1 MPQAFTNMS
10 EFSPST
16 PIELQ
21 IRKVIFENFNDIDLK
36 FNNDQIFEIIQKNND
51 VDKSWTLDD
60 MEKYFKEICD
70 SSLVRNIAQN
80 LSTQWFKLF
89 ELVEKIH
96 CNSCNNDIF
105 LGKSEDRVCPNPS
118 CKSTI

>member
-1 MPQAFTNMS
+1 MPQVFTNMS
-10 EFSPST
+10 DFSPSI
-16 PIELQ
+16 PIQLQ
-21 IRKVIFENFNDIDLK
+21 IRKVIFEKFNDVDLK
-36 FNNDQIFEIIQKNND
+36 FNNDQIFEIIQKNGD
-51 VDKSWTLDD
+51 IDKSWTIDD

-70 SSLVRNIAQN
+70 SGLVRSIAQN

>member
-1 MPQAFTNMS
+1 MS
-10 EFSPST
+10 EFSPSI
-16 PIELQ
+16 PIQLQ

-60 MEKYFKEICD
+60 MENYFKEICD
-70 SSLVRNIAQN
+70 RGLVRNIAQN
-80 LSTQWFKLF
+80 LTTIWFKLF

-105 LGKSEDRVCPNPS
+105 LGKSEDRVCPNQA
-118 CKSTI
+118 CKATI